1 MKPIIGCNNNSTMC
15 IMETGIERQI
25 WLKLGQNVQW
35 FVSLVTLKLWNFWH
49 IYLSKFLT
57 ITPHLYH
64 LPPLQTSKLLNFM
77 RIYHKISLCISP
89 SMLNFQTTVISFISL
104 HYQSDKHS
112 SFFSVYSFFSSF
124 YIRLYC
130 SLWCCQTDTIFIL
143 PFNQKTFPNNIS
155 RNTT

>member
-1 MKPIIGCNNNSTMC
+1 M
-15 IMETGIERQI
+15 
-25 WLKLGQNVQW
+25 
-35 FVSLVTLKLWNFWH
+35 
-49 IYLSKFLT
+49 SKFLT

-112 SFFSVYSFFSSF
+112 SFFLCTLFSPPTTLVYTVLHDAVQQIQFSFFPS
-124 YIRLYC
+124 IRKLFQIIFPETQHK
-130 SLWCCQTDTIFIL
+130 STLHLQRTIHIY
-143 PFNQKTFPNNIS
+143 N
-155 RNTT
+155 